1 MRYPPGVVLLAS
13 AYLVHHDPEI
23 YPEPSEFRPE
33 RFLGVTPGTYTWLP
47 FGGGRRR
54 CLGASFAL
62 EEMRIALRA
71 VLARYELEPVGPRS
85 ETARRRSITF
95 SPSRSATVG

>member
-1 MRYPPGVVLLAS
+1 MS
-13 AYLVHHDPEI
+13 
-23 YPEPSEFRPE
+23 
-33 RFLGVTPGTYTWLP
+33 PGTYTWLP

-71 VLARYELEPVGPRS
+71 VLERYELEPVGPRG
-85 ETARRRSITF
+85 ETTRRRSITF
-95 SPSRSATVG
+95 SPSRSATVLRPAPRRRPVTAPPVAALAPA